1 MLPLDEP
8 LLQAQMNPVQRCLK
22 AIRRQSPDRVPVVPL
37 IISHAAQLAGVP
49 FSTYNRNPRV
59 IVDCQ
64 VAAWRKYGYDGIH
77 VTTDNWI
84 LPQALGVPVQFYPD
98 LPPTGL
104 ARPLA
109 NTKDL
114 SVLPPVNEARSA
126 ARMGLL
132 PEATG
137 YARDML
143 GDTCFIKTNFDQG
156 PFSLASAVRGIE
168 QLMIDMHDDEGFVFD
183 LLEICTEMVCE
194 LGLGVGRARPHAIT
208 FGDSVAGL
216 ISRADFIKFAFPPEK
231 EVVQRLHAALDMPV
245 FLHICGRASH
255 ILDYMVSTGAD
266 VLELDHCNDFAEVI
280 RQVGSRVCVE
290 GNLDPAGVLW
300 QGSPELVR
308 KKSAEL
314 VRLAGADGG
323 LILSPG
329 CEVPRDTPP
338 ANILAM
344 VDAARDYSSR

>member
-1 MLPLDEP
+1 
-8 LLQAQMNPVQRCLK
+8 MNPVQRCLK
-22 AIRRQSPDRVPVVPL
+22 AIRHEPPDRVPVIPL

-49 FSTYNRNPRV
+49 FWNYNRDPKV

-64 VAAWRKYGYDGIH
+64 VAAWRQYGYDGIH

-84 LPQALGVPVQFYPD
+84 LPQALGVPVQFHPD
-98 LPPTGL
+98 IPPVGL

-114 SVLPPVNEARSA
+114 SVLTPLREAKSA

-132 PEATG
+132 PEATR
-137 YARDML
+137 YARDLL

-168 QLMIDMHDDEGFVFD
+168 QLMIDMHDNEEFVFD
-183 LLEICTEMVCE
+183 LLEICTEMVYE
-194 LGLGVGRARPHAIT
+194 LGLAVGRACPHAIT

-216 ISRADFIKFAFPPEK
+216 ISRKDYVKFAYPPEK
-231 EVVQRLHAALDMPV
+231 EVVRKLHAALDVPV

-255 ILDYMVSTGAD
+255 ILDYMTKTGAD
-266 VLELDHCNDFAEVI
+266 VLELDHFNDFAEVKQ
-280 RQVGSRVCVE
+280 QVGSTVCLE
-290 GNLDPAGVLW
+290 GNLDPTRVLL
-300 QGSPELVR
+300 QGTPELVCE
-308 KKSAEL
+308 KGVEL
-314 VRLAGADGG
+314 IRAADAGGG
-323 LILSPG
+323 LILSSG

-338 ANILAM
+338 ENVAAM
-344 VDAARDYSSR
+344 VRAARDFGVYGESRTVADI

>member
-1 MLPLDEP
+1 MGLAE
-8 LLQAQMNPVQRCLK
+8 MNSVERCFK
-22 AIRRQSPDRVPVVPL
+22 AIRRESPDRVPVIPL
-37 IISHAAQLAGVP
+37 MISHSAQLAGVP
-49 FSTYNRNPRV
+49 FCTYNCNPRV

-84 LPQALGVPVQFYPD
+84 LPQALGVPVQFYSD
-98 LPPTGL
+98 QPPTGL

-114 SVLPPVNEARSA
+114 SALPPVNEAKSA

-132 PEATG
+132 PAATR
-137 YARDML
+137 YARDLL

-168 QLMIDMHDDEGFVFD
+168 QLMIDMHDDKEFVFD
-183 LLEICTEMVCE
+183 LLEICTELVCE
-194 LGLGVGRARPHAIT
+194 LGLAVGRARPHAIT

-216 ISRADFIKFAFPPEK
+216 INRQDFIRFAFPAEQ
-231 EVVQRLHAALDMPV
+231 EVVRRLHATLDMPV

-255 ILDYMVSTGAD
+255 ILDYMANTGAD
-266 VLELDHCNDFAEVI
+266 VLELDHCNDFAEVK
-280 RQVGSRVCVE
+280 RQLGSNVCVE
-290 GNLDPAGVLW
+290 GNLDPTGVLL

-308 KKSAEL
+308 EKSTEL
-314 VRLAGADGG
+314 IRLAGTHGG
-323 LILSPG
+323 LILSSG
-329 CEVPRDTPP
+329 CEVPRGTPS

-344 VDAARDYSSR
+344 VDAARAGSHHGQ